1 MIGLL
6 ALAAATGASQS
17 NADLRG
23 TAGVCIRW
31 DRPAHV
37 ADAVVVVSSGNP
49 KLDAA
54 LPDTI
59 RAMKEWPAP
68 DAYDGGWVGIN
79 FAVAGDPGNDRPL
92 PDCSQYRLPKP

>member
-6 ALAAATGASQS
+6 ALAAATTGASQS

-37 ADAVVVVSSGNP
+37 ADAVVVVSSGYP
-49 KLDAA
+49 TLDAL

-79 FAVAGDPGNDRPL
+79 FAVAGDTAN
-92 PDCSQYRLPKP
+92 